1 MYNKLLNTFIAVAD
15 CGSFSKASKKLYT
28 TVVTVMNQI
37 NSLEKHLGFS
47 LFERT
52 NHGVILTEAGTSI
65 YKDAKQIIKISDKA
79 IERGK
84 IISGTKSKIIRIGT
98 SMLRPC
104 KPLID
109 IWNKINDNN
118 SSFQI
123 QIIPF
128 QDEPDII
135 RNILDSLG
143 QDIDFIIGPCVPSKS
158 IKKYNFL
165 SLGVSKCCIA
175 VSKKHELSSKS
186 LLTWDDIQGENLIL
200 IKRGESLIIDNIRND
215 IEINH
220 PDIHIVDTPT
230 IYNADVFN
238 KCEQHNYIMETL
250 DIWQDIHP
258 SLVTIPMDWEYEVP
272 YGVLY
277 AEDSSQSVIDFINL
291 IKKSN
296 TSI

>member
-1 MYNKLLNTFIAVAD
+1 MYNKLLNTFITVAD
-15 CGSFSKASKKLYT
+15 CGSFLKASKKLYT

-47 LFERT
+47 LFNRT
-52 NHGVILTEAGTSI
+52 NHGVILTEAGLSI
-65 YKDAKQIIKISDKA
+65 YNDAKHIIKISDKA
-79 IERGK
+79 IEKGK

-109 IWNKINDNN
+109 IWNKIDNNN

-123 QIIPF
+123 QIVPF
-128 QDEPDII
+128 QDEPDSIH
-135 RNILDSLG
+135 NILNSLG
-143 QDIDFIIGPCVPSKS
+143 HNIDFIIGPFTPEIST
-158 IKKYNFL
+158 KKYNFL
-165 SLGVSKCCIA
+165 SLGASKCCIA
-175 VSKKHELSSKS
+175 VSKKHKLSLKK
-186 LLTWDDIQGENLIL
+186 LLTWNDIKGENLIL

-220 PDIHIVDTPT
+220 PDVHIIDTPT
-230 IYNADVFN
+230 LYNADVFN
-238 KCEQHNYIMETL
+238 KCDQNNYIMETL

-272 YGVLY
+272 YGILY
-277 AEDSSQSVIDFINL
+277 PSDSSQSAIEFINL
-291 IKKSN
+291 IKNFLK
-296 TSI
+296 